1 MDPVNNYYGHNHYE
15 SKFPNFTINN
25 YHNSY
30 YTNPRHYQM
39 DQQSNNHFKKKNVIL
54 CANCGGVGHIYK
66 SCNHPV
72 ISYGVICYQ
81 MFYDP
86 KTNSLFPK
94 YLMVQRKDSL
104 SYVEF
109 IRGKYEVQNRTYLM
123 KLFSLMAPYEREQI
137 RNNDFETLW
146 KDMWCKNADQE
157 HNKNFNKE
165 YNEATTKFNLLKN
178 GVYII
183 IADDLISTEPFD
195 ESSKTTIFMN
205 LDYILDNTK
214 SEYPETE
221 WGFPKGRRNINE
233 DDISCAI
240 REFREETGIYPRNI
254 RLCADI
260 KPCEEVFSG
269 TNKVRYKHVYYIAK
283 YMPIQP
289 YINKGHWFPDD
300 IVDASSP
307 PPEEPL
313 FDPQN
318 KQQCKEIKDVQW
330 FSYTDAQAR
339 IRTQNVER
347 KELLKRIN
355 SVILKSTL
363 I

>member
-1 MDPVNNYYGHNHYE
+1 MLMVPMEAYYNLNNFQNNNYSHNNHY
-15 SKFPNFTINN
+15 
-25 YHNSY
+25 
-30 YTNPRHYQM
+30 YQM
-39 DQQSNNHFKKKNVIL
+39 DNFRKKNMIL

-81 MFYDP
+81 MFYDE
-86 KTNSLFPK
+86 KTNSLYPK

-123 KLFSLMAPYEREQI
+123 KLFSYMTPEERDKI
-137 RNNDFETLW
+137 RHSDFETLW
-146 KDMWCKNADQE
+146 KDMWCKHTDQE
-157 HNKNFNKE
+157 NNKNFSKE
-165 YNEATTKFNLLKN
+165 FAEATTKFNMLKN
-178 GVYII
+178 GIYIRP
-183 IADDLISTEPFD
+183 SEN
-195 ESSKTTIFMN
+195 EETIFMN
-205 LDYILDNTK
+205 MYYILDNTTA
-214 SEYPETE
+214 EYQETE

-233 DDISCAI
+233 DDIACAV
-240 REFREETGIYPRNI
+240 REFREETGIHPRSI

-269 TNKVRYKHVYYIAK
+269 TNKIRYKHVYYIAK
-283 YMPIQP
+283 YMSQT
-289 YINKGHWFPDD
+289 YVHIN
-300 IVDASSP
+300 SP
-307 PPEEPL
+307 LAL

-330 FSYTDAQAR
+330 FSYSEAQER
-339 IRTQNVER
+339 IRVQNVER

-355 SVILKSTL
+355 SVILKSS
-363 I
+363 II